1 MQIQDEN
8 KFNNILKIVQK
19 LGQQGQQG
27 QLLLTDSG
35 KVCGV
40 WMLAN
45 KLTTYFLKDRA
56 IPGLDR
62 DEGNN
67 FL

>member
-27 QLLLTDSG
+27 QLLLTDWKS
-35 KVCGV
+35 V
-40 WMLAN
+40 WCLN
-45 KLTTYFLKDRA
+45 V
-56 IPGLDR
+56 G
-62 DEGNN
+62 E
-67 FL
+67 

>member
-40 WMLAN
+40 
-45 KLTTYFLKDRA
+45 
-56 IPGLDR
+56 
-62 DEGNN
+62 
-67 FL
+67 